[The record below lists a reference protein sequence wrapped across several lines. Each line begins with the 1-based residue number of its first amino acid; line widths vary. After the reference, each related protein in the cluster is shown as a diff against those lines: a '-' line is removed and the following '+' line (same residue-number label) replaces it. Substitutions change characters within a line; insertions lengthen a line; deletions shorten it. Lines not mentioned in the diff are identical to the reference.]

1 MHKTK
6 PNTLTA
12 GTIKKTFKGTM
23 DRKFFASDNEI
34 VFLNSV
40 KVTAAY

>member
-12 GTIKKTFKGTM
+12 GTIKNTLKEQWMGNFC
-23 DRKFFASDNEI
+23 ASDNEI

-40 KVTAAY
+40 EVTAAY